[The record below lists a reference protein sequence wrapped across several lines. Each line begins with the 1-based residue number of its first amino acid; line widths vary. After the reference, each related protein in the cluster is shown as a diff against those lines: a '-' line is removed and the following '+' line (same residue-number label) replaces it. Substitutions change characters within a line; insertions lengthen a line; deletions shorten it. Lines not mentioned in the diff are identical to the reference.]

1 MDGPFEAQ
9 AAVINSPFE
18 SLPVSLEGHNQAVVG
33 VSKSSLPSSAISYY
47 EVYLT
52 LLAPSPYLQIPF
64 LVSPPLLSNLAA
76 IRKTIGETSR
86 GASHDMGVKL
96 GRWIRR
102 QSCSKSR
109 QALVALCTWR
119 TSSRNLQQDGCT
131 RSLLPPCTLT
141 LSNIDLL
148 VPTS

>member
-1 MDGPFEAQ
+1 VDGPFEAQ

-33 VSKSSLPSSAISYY
+33 VSKSSLPSNAISYY
-47 EVYLT
+47 EVSFT
-52 LLAPSPYLQIPF
+52 LLAPSLFLQFRF
-64 LVSPPLLSNLAA
+64 LVSPPLLFNLAA
-76 IRKTIGETSR
+76 IRKTPR
-86 GASHDMGVKL
+86 GASYDMVVKL
-96 GRWIRR
+96 GRWIQH

-119 TSSRNLQQDGCT
+119 TSSRSLQQDGCT